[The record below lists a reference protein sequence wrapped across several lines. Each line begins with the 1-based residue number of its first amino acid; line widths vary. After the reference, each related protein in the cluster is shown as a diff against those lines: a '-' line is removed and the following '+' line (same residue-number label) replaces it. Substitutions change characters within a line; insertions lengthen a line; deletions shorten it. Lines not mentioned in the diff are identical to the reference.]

1 MALGSSLAFQ
11 MRKRNNALQGQESAD
26 TRDFMFRV
34 KQGYVSATHT
44 FARTSYI
51 YFLQSAV

>member
-11 MRKRNNALQGQESAD
+11 MRMRNNALQGQESAD
-26 TRDFMFRV
+26 TQDFMFRV